1 MTDRVVAVERFIPAA
16 PQAIFDV
23 LADPARHSE
32 IDGSGSVKSARPDA
46 PERLGLG
53 TKFGM
58 SMKIGVPY
66 TISNTVVEFE
76 EGRVIAWQHFGHHIW
91 RYRLEPAEGG
101 TTVTEEF
108 DYRKARSPQAL
119 ELLRYPT
126 RHRAAM
132 EKTLERLAG
141 VVTTRP

>member
-1 MTDRVVAVERFIPAA
+1 MSNRVVAVDRFIPAA

-23 LADPARHSE
+23 LADPSRHPE

-46 PERLGLG
+46 PERLALG

-58 SMKIGVPY
+58 SMKVGVPY
-66 TISNTVVEFE
+66 SISNTVVEFE
-76 EGRVIAWQHFGHHIW
+76 EGRLIAWRHFGRHIW
-91 RYRLEPAEGG
+91 RYRLEPVAGG

-108 DYRKARSPQAL
+108 DYRKALSPQVL
-119 ELLRYPT
+119 ELLQYPT
-126 RHRAAM
+126 RHRADM

>member
-1 MTDRVVAVERFIPAA
+1 MTDRLVAVERFIPAA

-23 LADPARHSE
+23 LADPSRHPE

-46 PERLGLG
+46 PERLSLG
-53 TKFGM
+53 AKFGM

-66 TISNTVVEFE
+66 SISNTVVEFD
-76 EGRVIAWQHFGHHIW
+76 EGSVIAWQHFGRHIW
-91 RYRLEPAEGG
+91 RYRLEPVPGG

-108 DYRKARSPQAL
+108 DYRRARSPYLL
-119 ELLRYPT
+119 ELLQYPT
-126 RHRAAM
+126 RHRADM

>member
-1 MTDRVVAVERFIPAA
+1 MSDRIVAVERFIPAA

-23 LADPARHSE
+23 LADPSRHPE
-32 IDGSGSVKSARPDA
+32 IDGSGSVKAARPGA
-46 PERLGLG
+46 PERLALG
-53 TKFGM
+53 AKFGM

-66 TISNTVVEFE
+66 SISNTVVEFD
-76 EGRVIAWQHFGHHIW
+76 EGRLIAWQHFGRHIW
-91 RYRLEPAEGG
+91 RYRLEPVEGG

-108 DYRKARSPQAL
+108 DYRKARSPQLL
-119 ELLRYPT
+119 ELLQYPT
-126 RHRAAM
+126 RHRSDM